1 MLIVRPSCIPDNWVM
16 LGTAEELVS
25 SGRLQNPTLFRRSS
39 PEGVYFD
46 CVLDKIDAACYE
58 SSTSPSRIW
67 GPAFLAGEKFSPVAQ
82 AKLTRPVQKFGE
94 SFRDYDNRLAEYR
107 VGMKKHQGALAETL
121 RNEAE
126 SLGMRFVLS
135 ELKDDFRE
143 LVLSIPIEADAGQ
156 IKALEFFATN
166 YVEAGVTVRSVVFP
180 YK

>member
-25 SGRLQNPTLFRRSS
+25 SGRLQNSRLFRRGS

-46 CVLDKIDAACYE
+46 CVIDKIDATCYE

-67 GPAFLAGEKFSPVAQ
+67 GPASLAKEKFPVAQ

-107 VGMKKHQGALAETL
+107 VGMKKHQGTLAEIL

-143 LVLSIPIEADAGQ
+143 LVLSIPIEAESGQ

-166 YVEAGVTVRSVVFP
+166 YVEAGITVRSVVFP

>member
-1 MLIVRPSCIPDNWVM
+1 MSLIVRPSCIPPSWVM
-16 LGTAEELVS
+16 LGTTLDLLS
-25 SGRLQNPTLFRRSS
+25 SGHIINPGTLRLETN
-39 PEGVYFD
+39 EGGFFD
-46 CVLDKIDAACYE
+46 CTVYMLEATLYE
-58 SSTSPSRIW
+58 SLSNPRRIW
-67 GPAFLAGEKFSPVAQ
+67 GHPKYAREESPVAQ